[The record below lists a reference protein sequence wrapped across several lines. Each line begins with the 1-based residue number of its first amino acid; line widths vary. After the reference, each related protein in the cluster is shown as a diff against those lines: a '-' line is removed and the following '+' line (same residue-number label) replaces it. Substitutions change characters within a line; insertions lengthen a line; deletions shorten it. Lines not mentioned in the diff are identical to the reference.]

1 MSALPLP
8 YRNTHHPPWGC
19 VGTGIV
25 CCLFYFLQKKP
36 QCPEQGLS
44 RAQCQYV
51 LVESM
56 RSRYLRVQCPCW
68 SPPHS
73 LPHPWPVALGLVVL
87 ESSRVVGPRQCH
99 RTTPEM
105 ETVSGCVRPAL
116 VSQRAWPAGLPS
128 VSCAGKPGWG
138 KTHAPLYSSRPGFL
152 CGDAQ
157 NWPHLDKH

>member
-1 MSALPLP
+1 MSALPLS
-8 YRNTHHPPWGC
+8 YRNTHHPPGAAWG
-19 VGTGIV
+19 
-25 CCLFYFLQKKP
+25 
-36 QCPEQGLS
+36 QGLFVVCFTSCRRNPSVQS
-44 RAQCQYV
+44 RACQYV

-87 ESSRVVGPRQCH
+87 ESSRLVGPRQCH